1 MKFKY
6 KAITISGIEQ
16 TGKVDAANKEK
27 AVELLQRHKLII
39 VYIKQVKELVSFGNL
54 FSFLHR
60 VSSKKIVMFSKELSI
75 LLMAGIPLV
84 EALRIQH
91 DQEENGYFK
100 DQLLVIANMVDD
112 GSSFSFALSRFPN
125 IFSNFYV
132 NIIKSG
138 EVSGTMQESL
148 LHLADYIEKQYL
160 LDSKVKNALMYPCI
174 IIGGFAVV
182 GAVMMAFVVPQLTSI
197 FEENEQELPWP
208 TQVVVLISN
217 FMKDHF
223 FLLVI
228 GVIFLFYGIK
238 KYMATQG
245 GKENF
250 DKLLFKIPKFNSI
263 FKKFY
268 IARFAK
274 NLSMLIKSGVSIISA
289 LKISGDV
296 VGNEV
301 YKKIIYSSID
311 EVKIG
316 GSVAYAFERSDQ
328 LPPLVPRMIR
338 IGEKT
343 GKLDV
348 VLKDISDFYTKEVN
362 IAVDGLMALIEPIL
376 IFVLG
381 GGVGI
386 LVAAIL
392 MPIYQMTEMM

>member
-6 KAITISGIEQ
+6 KAVSTSGIEQ
-16 TGKVDAANKEK
+16 TGKVDAINQEK
-27 AVELLQRHKLII
+27 AIELIQKHRLII
-39 VYIKQVKELVSFGNL
+39 IYVKPIREFASIDKL

-91 DQEENGYFK
+91 DQEESAYFK
-100 DQLLVIANMVDD
+100 DQLFIIANMVDD
-112 GSSFSFALSRFPN
+112 GSSFSAALSRFPN
-125 IFSNFYV
+125 IFSGFYV
-132 NIIKSG
+132 NIVKSG
-138 EVSGTMQESL
+138 EASGTMQESL

-160 LDSKVKNALMYPCI
+160 LNSKVKNALMYPGV
-174 IIGGFAVV
+174 IIGGFLII
-182 GAVMMAFVVPQLTSI
+182 GALMMAFVIPQLTAI
-197 FEENEQELPWP
+197 FRDNEQELPLP
-208 TQVVVLISN
+208 TKILILISDFMKDNFILVAIGAVVLI
-217 FMKDHF
+217 
-223 FLLVI
+223 
-228 GVIFLFYGIK
+228 YGIK
-238 KYMATQG
+238 KYIATQE

-250 DKLLFKIPKFNSI
+250 DKLIFKIPKFNSI
-263 FKKFY
+263 FRKFY
-268 IARFAK
+268 VARFAK

-301 YKKIIYSSID
+301 YKKIIYNSID

-348 VLKDISDFYTKEVN
+348 VLKDIADFYTKEVN
-362 IAVDGLMALIEPIL
+362 IAVDGLMSLIEPIL

-381 GGVGI
+381 GAVGI

-392 MPIYQMTEMM
+392 MPVYQMTEMM